1 MAGTSP
7 LLKRLTD
14 VLHGIDDEALVSLAN
29 RGLLRRAQ
37 KDLESATPTILAV
50 ETDRVRLQL
59 SEAIVEVPEL
69 PIRSS
74 CSCPATG
81 VCRHILAA
89 LLYLRDSVDVMESES
104 PEQGQ
109 QIVSA
114 GMAESTAPELA
125 AAGVSAETNTNETKT
140 AAETTAEESV
150 TDDAAQTGALV
161 PAPADVLGNLSD
173 EVLQKWSSKP
183 TFRKAEKL
191 LAANVPFEIE
201 SSESFLVRF
210 PTHNIACRW
219 IPSGGLLGMH
229 CSCQAENVCEHLVAA
244 ILAYQ
249 VSLGKRQRSV
259 PQASLTE
266 SKGAPRTRSEV
277 LASVGVMLRE
287 MMVLGLARLS
297 SATAQRLLTLAV
309 SAHGVDL
316 PRMESALKTLA
327 DEVRLALRR
336 DAQASSTNLVAQAA
350 RLEALRTAL
359 ENSTAA
365 EFVGQ
370 HRTQYYEVGQ
380 ITLRGL
386 GAQRW
391 QSKNG
396 YQGLTVLFWDESRN
410 DWATWS
416 DTRPVGLPGF
426 NPERRFRM
434 EGPWGGCESPDEAAR
449 SILQLSRVSRNLQGR
464 LSGRSST
471 QALVLGATQPRDV
484 PAMLTKW
491 TQLAERAQRA
501 FGCGLAERRE
511 NADLVLLAPMSW
523 GPPHYDTLRQ
533 ALVRPVADEVGR
545 LVNLWLPF
553 STENAAGIDFLEQN
567 LPTAAYGLLGAVRLV
582 SGQVCIE
589 PISLYAADKFVH
601 LTLLP
606 AKPRRGGAGRGKKAK
621 KAKSGGPEPTPD
633 SQVSDGL
640 GADGMG
646 ADGTGLQIPSV
657 SITTPL
663 GRILVTVHAELEA
676 LVEGGIA
683 AQRNVDLLQSAH
695 KRLEVLGLTT
705 CARSLGILLQALRAA
720 PGRGE
725 AEAWNHAAGALLHAY
740 YVTQLA
746 SDFEVISVACQGLK

>member
-1 MAGTSP
+1 MAGTSS
-7 LLKRLTD
+7 LLKRLKQ
-14 VLHGIDDEALVSLAN
+14 VLIGIDDEALVSLAN

-50 ETDRVRLQL
+50 ESDRVRLQL
-59 SEAIVEVPEL
+59 FEAIVEVPEL
-69 PIRSS
+69 PIRST

-89 LLYLRDSVDVMESES
+89 LLYLRDSVDVIESVS

-109 QIVSA
+109 QVVSGA
-114 GMAESTAPELA
+114 MTESTAPELA
-125 AAGVSAETNTNETKT
+125 AA
-140 AAETTAEESV
+140 ETTAEASA
-150 TDDAAQTGALV
+150 TFDAAQTGALV
-161 PAPADVLGNLSD
+161 PAPEEVLGNLSD

-201 SSESFLVRF
+201 SSESFVVRF
-210 PTHNIACRW
+210 PTHNITCRW

-359 ENSTAA
+359 VNSTAA

-396 YQGLTVLFWDESRN
+396 YQGLTVIFWDESRN
-410 DWATWS
+410 DWATWN

-471 QALVLGATQPRDV
+471 QAIVLGSTQPRDV
-484 PAMLTKW
+484 PVMITNW

-511 NADLVLLAPMSW
+511 NADLVLLAPTSW

-533 ALVRPVADEVGR
+533 ALVRPVADEDGR

-553 STENAAGIDFLEQN
+553 TDENAAGIDFLEQN

-582 SGQVCIE
+582 SGQICVE
-589 PISLYAADKFVH
+589 PISLYLTDQFVH

-606 AKPRRGGAGRGKKAK
+606 SKPRRGKKPKKAK
-621 KAKSGGPEPTPD
+621 PGAPVAGPAPD
-633 SQVSDGL
+633 IEAGNGSDGDDPGRL
-640 GADGMG
+640 V
-646 ADGTGLQIPSV
+646 PSA

-705 CARSLGILLQALRAA
+705 CARSLGIVLQSLQAA

-725 AEAWNHAAGALLHAY
+725 AEAWNNAAGALLHAY

>member
-1 MAGTSP
+1 MVGTSS
-7 LLKRLTD
+7 LLKRLKQ
-14 VLHGIDDEALVSLAN
+14 VLIGIDDEALVSLAN

-37 KDLESATPTILAV
+37 KDLESAAPTILAV
-50 ETDRVRLQL
+50 ENDRVRLQL
-59 SEAIVEVPEL
+59 SDVIVDVPEL
-69 PIRSS
+69 PIRST

-89 LLYLRDSVDVMESES
+89 LLYLRDTVDVIESEP

-109 QIVSA
+109 QVVSGA
-114 GMAESTAPELA
+114 MTESTAPEPA
-125 AAGVSAETNTNETKT
+125 AAES
-140 AAETTAEESV
+140 TAEASV
-150 TDDAAQTGALV
+150 TDDAAQTGATA
-161 PAPADVLGNLSD
+161 PAPEEVLGNLSD
-173 EVLQKWSSKP
+173 VVLQKWSSKP

-201 SSESFLVRF
+201 SSESFVVRF
-210 PTHNIACRW
+210 PTHNITCRW

-266 SKGAPRTRSEV
+266 SKGGARTRSEV

-386 GAQRW
+386 GAAVAVAERLPGCDRHLLGRIAQRLGHVERHATGRLAGL
-391 QSKNG
+391 QSRTPVSHG
-396 YQGLTVLFWDESRN
+396 GSLGWLRISGRSGAEYPAAQSRQPQSARTPFGPVVHASARAGP
-410 DWATWS
+410 DSAATCA
-416 DTRPVGLPGF
+416 DHDDKLDPVGRTRTTGL
-426 NPERRFRM
+426 
-434 EGPWGGCESPDEAAR
+434 W
-449 SILQLSRVSRNLQGR
+449 LRVSRTSR
-464 LSGRSST
+464 KRRSR
-471 QALVLGATQPRDV
+471 AAGA
-484 PAMLTKW
+484 A
-491 TQLAERAQRA
+491 
-501 FGCGLAERRE
+501 
-511 NADLVLLAPMSW
+511 SW

-533 ALVRPVADEVGR
+533 ALVRPVADEAGR

-553 STENAAGIDFLEQN
+553 SAENAAGIDFLEQP
-567 LPTAAYGLLGAVRLV
+567 LPTAACGLLGAVRLV

-589 PISLYAADKFVH
+589 PISVYVADQFVH

-621 KAKSGGPEPTPD
+621 KAKSGGPAPTPD
-633 SQVSDGL
+633 SQVSDGRAL
-640 GADGMG
+640 TVLS
-646 ADGTGLQIPSV
+646 ADGTGADDMGHQLPSV

-705 CARSLGILLQALRAA
+705 ARG
-720 PGRGE
+720 
-725 AEAWNHAAGALLHAY
+725 H
-740 YVTQLA
+740 LA
-746 SDFEVISVACQGLK
+746 